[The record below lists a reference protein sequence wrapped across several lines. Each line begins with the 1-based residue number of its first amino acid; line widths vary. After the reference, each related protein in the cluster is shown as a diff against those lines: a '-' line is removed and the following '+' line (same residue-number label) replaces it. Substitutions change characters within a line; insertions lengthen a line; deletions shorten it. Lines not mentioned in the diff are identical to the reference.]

1 MPDLV
6 HALRAVTRSLRPV
19 TGATRNAH
27 DAVRLDQQAAQA
39 RRAAALAGAHASGPS
54 TWICHDQGSWPPQ
67 EQVRHAVDLY
77 ADDAELLS
85 HLTAYVA
92 DGLAEGETCLVIATP
107 EHRAGLRRR
116 LALAGVDDLDG
127 KQGGG
132 RLLELDAEEV
142 LRRFLRDEWPD
153 PELFDL
159 AVAEVLRTLVR
170 WGARVRAFGEMVG
183 ILHARGLL
191 LAALQLEKLW
201 EQLQQELDFPLLCAY
216 PLAGSPEQDDDV
228 RQQVLGLHAHVVAT
242 AG

>member
-1 MPDLV
+1 MPVLTD
-6 HALRAVTRSLRPV
+6 ALRAVTRSLRPV
-19 TGATRNAH
+19 AGATANAR
-27 DAVRLDQQAAQA
+27 DAVLRDHQAVQA

-54 TWICHDQGSWPPQ
+54 TWTADEPGSWPPQ
-67 EQVRHAVDLY
+67 ERVRHAVDLY
-77 ADDAELLS
+77 SDDAELLS

-92 DGLAEGETCLVIATP
+92 DGLSQGETCLVVATP

-116 LALAGVDDLDG
+116 LALAGLEDADG
-127 KQGGG
+127 PTHAG
-132 RLLELDAEEV
+132 RLLTLDADEV
-142 LRRFLRDEWPD
+142 LRRFLRDDWPD

-170 WGARVRAFGEMVG
+170 RGARVRAFGEMVG

-216 PLAGSPEQDDDV
+216 PLAGCPEQDDDV
-228 RQQVLGLHAHVVAT
+228 RQQVLGLHPHVVAT